1 MDKPD
6 KKTELTL
13 TEKIVLLALD
23 NKGWFGSSEN
33 NIKFGLAGAILFE
46 LVIQERFEFKDNKVQ
61 VLSTQPT
68 GDILLDRILNHIKS
82 SKKTRSLRSWIQNI
96 VYKKLLIRKTILKS
110 LIEKKFIRKEEF
122 SMLWVFYQ
130 FKYPI
135 LNVEAKDSIRKDLYE
150 AIIQGD
156 QISDQDMMFIIV
168 MDTCKMVRK
177 NFFQFDNY
185 IKVRRRIKEL
195 TVFDNPKTDTECLLK
210 TLRYSIN
217 RAIVAS
223 NVSIHA

>member
-23 NKGWFGSSEN
+23 NKGWFGSSEH
-33 NIKFGLAGAILFE
+33 NIKFGLTGAILFQ
-46 LVIQERFEFKDNKVQ
+46 LVVQERLEIKDKMVQ
-61 VLSTQPT
+61 LISTKST
-68 GDILLDRILNHIKS
+68 GDPLLDRILNHIKS
-82 SKKTRSLRSWIQNI
+82 SKKNRSLRNWIQKI
-96 VYKKLLIRKTILKS
+96 VYKKLLLRKTILKS
-110 LIEKKFIRKEEF
+110 LIEKKIIIKEEF

-135 LNVEAKDSIRKDLYE
+135 LNVEIKEKTQKDLYE
-150 AIIQGD
+150 TIMKGGQL
-156 QISDQDMMFIIV
+156 SEQDTMFIIV

-177 NFFQFDNY
+177 NFRYFDNY
-185 IKVRRRIKEL
+185 NKVRRRIKEI
-195 TVFDNPKTDTECLLK
+195 TAFDDPKTEKERLLNV
-210 TLRYSIN
+210 LYSSIN
-217 RAIVAS
+217 RAIIAS

>member
-23 NKGWFGSSEN
+23 NKGWFGSSEH

-46 LVIQERFEFKDNKVQ
+46 LAVLARIEFKDNIVH
-61 VLSTQPT
+61 VISTKST
-68 GDILLDRILNHIKS
+68 GDPLLDRILNHIKS
-82 SKKTRSLRSWIQNI
+82 SKKNRNLRNWIQNF

-110 LIEKKFIRKEEF
+110 LIEKKIIKKEEF

-135 LNVEAKDSIRKDLYE
+135 LNTEIKETIRKDLYDGIMQ
-150 AIIQGD
+150 AGQP
-156 QISDQDMMFIIV
+156 SDQDIMFIIV

-177 NFFQFDNY
+177 NFHHFDNY
-185 IKVRRRIKEL
+185 NKVCRRIKEI
-195 TVFDNPKTDTECLLK
+195 TAFDDPKTGKENFFKAL
-210 TLRYSIN
+210 YAAIN
-217 RAIVAS
+217 RAIVTS
-223 NVSIHA
+223 KVSIHA

>member
-6 KKTELTL
+6 KKVELTL

-23 NKGWFGSSEN
+23 NKGWFGSSEH

-46 LVIQERFEFKDNKVQ
+46 LAVLARIELKDNIVQ
-61 VLSTQPT
+61 VISTKST
-68 GDILLDRILNHIKS
+68 GDPLLDRIFNHIKA
-82 SKKTRSLRSWIQNI
+82 SKKNRSLRNWIQNF

-110 LIEKKFIRKEEF
+110 LIEKKIIKKEEF

-135 LNVEAKDSIRKDLYE
+135 LNTEVKEKIRKDLYE
-150 AIIQGD
+150 AIMKDGQLSEQHSMI
-156 QISDQDMMFIIV
+156 IIV

-177 NFFQFDNY
+177 NFYQFDNY
-185 IKVRRRIKEL
+185 IKVRRRIKEI
-195 TVFDNPKTDTECLLK
+195 TGFDDPKTEKEHLLNV
-210 TLRYSIN
+210 LYSSIN

>member
-23 NKGWFGSSEN
+23 NKGWFGSSEH
-33 NIKFGLAGAILFE
+33 NIKFGLTGAILFQ
-46 LVIQERFEFKDNKVQ
+46 LVVQERLEIKDKMVQ
-61 VLSTQPT
+61 VISTKSI
-68 GDILLDRILNHIKS
+68 GDPLLDRILNHIKS
-82 SKKTRSLRSWIQNI
+82 SKKNRSLRNWIQNI
-96 VYKKLLIRKTILKS
+96 VYKKLLLRKTILKS
-110 LIEKKFIRKEEF
+110 LIEKKIIIKEEF

-135 LNVEAKDSIRKDLYE
+135 LNVEIKEKIRKALYE
-150 AIIQGD
+150 AIMKGEQL
-156 QISDQDMMFIIV
+156 SEQDTMFIIV

-177 NFFQFDNY
+177 NFRYFDNY
-185 IKVRRRIKEL
+185 NKVRRRIKEI
-195 TVFDNPKTDTECLLK
+195 TAFDDPKTEKERLLNV
-210 TLRYSIN
+210 LYSSIN

>member
-1 MDKPD
+1 MDNPD

-33 NIKFGLAGAILFE
+33 NIKFGLTGAILFE
-46 LVIQERFEFKDNKVQ
+46 LVILERLEFKDNLIKVINTQ
-61 VLSTQPT
+61 ST
-68 GDILLDRILNHIKS
+68 GNILLDRILNHIKS
-82 SKKTRSLRSWIQNI
+82 SKKNRSLRGWIQNI

-110 LIEKKFIRKEEF
+110 LIEKKVVKKEEF

-135 LNVEAKDSIRKDLYE
+135 IDIVSKESIRQELYE
-150 AIIQGD
+150 KIIKGD
-156 QISDQDMMFIIV
+156 PLTDQDTLFVIV

-177 NFFQFDNY
+177 NFYQFDNY
-185 IKVRRRIKEL
+185 IKVRRRIKEI
-195 TVFDNPKTDTECLLK
+195 TTFENPKTDTDCLLK
-210 TLRYSIN
+210 TLHYSIN

>member
-6 KKTELTL
+6 KKVELTL
-13 TEKIVLLALD
+13 PEKIVLLALD
-23 NKGWFGSSEN
+23 NKGWFGSSEH
-33 NIKFGLAGAILFE
+33 NIKFGLSGVILFE
-46 LVIQERFEFKDNKVQ
+46 LAVLERIKIKDNIVQ
-61 VLSTQPT
+61 LISTKST
-68 GDILLDRILNHIKS
+68 GDPLLDRILNHIKS
-82 SKKTRSLRSWIQNI
+82 SKKNRSLRNWIQNF

-110 LIEKKFIRKEEF
+110 LIEKKIIKKEEF

-135 LNVEAKDSIRKDLYE
+135 LNVDSKEKIRTDLYE
-150 AIIQGD
+150 TIMKGGQL
-156 QISDQDMMFIIV
+156 SDQDTMFIIV

-177 NFFQFDNY
+177 NFYHFDNY
-185 IKVRRRIKEL
+185 IKIRRRIKEI
-195 TVFDNPKTDTECLLK
+195 TTFDDSKTEKECLLK
-210 TLRYSIN
+210 TLYSSIN